1 MFNKEGIQQQSYAAP
16 RQILANVDL
25 QSSLGCRVLQA
36 AGVTVG
42 TKKIVKAGTPVYGD
56 VFERKTGFAA
66 ETTVDTSVKGVYTV
80 QITTAAARG
89 GASAARHAVRQPA
102 TASAAMMARI
112 S

>member
-1 MFNKEGIQQQSYAAP
+1 MKPLEAEESGDDEAGRRPDMRVGQKPQQSAATIAAGGAVALPAPSTQASRLQP
-16 RQILANVDL
+16 RI
-25 QSSLGCRVLQA
+25 SGRKRVLYMAQ
-36 AGVTVG
+36 
-42 TKKIVKAGTPVYGD
+42 IYEKA
-56 VFERKTGFAA
+56 
-66 ETTVDTSVKGVYTV
+66 SV